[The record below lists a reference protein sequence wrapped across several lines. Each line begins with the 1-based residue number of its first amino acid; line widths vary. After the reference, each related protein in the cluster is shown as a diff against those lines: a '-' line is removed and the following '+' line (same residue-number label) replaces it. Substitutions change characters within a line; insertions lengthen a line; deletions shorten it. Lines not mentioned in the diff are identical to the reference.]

1 MTAALAYE
9 GASYRYPGGDAG
21 VFDVELAIGEGEL
34 VAVIGASGSGKTTM
48 LKLLAGFVRPDR
60 GRIAIGGRDV
70 TALAAEARNLG
81 VVFQSYALF
90 PHMTALDNVAY
101 PLKVRGQGKAERR
114 RHAAEALARV
124 GLAERAGHHPAMLS
138 GGQQQRVALARALVF
153 TPHLLLLDEPLSAL
167 DKKLRADLQLELK
180 ALHQRVGLT
189 FLYVTHD
196 QDEALSMSDR
206 VAILREGKLVQFGAP
221 RDLYERP
228 ATRFVADFLGKSNFL
243 AGRSEGTD
251 GAALVYSA
259 GGLRLRQAL
268 DGPAPTAGTPVLVA
282 LRPEKIAVVADAA
295 PDTANAVAGR
305 IVQWSYSGT
314 HFQLLVDT
322 DTVGR
327 MTATVPAW
335 RCRIE
340 PEAGRTVH
348 LGWDPDATVIVAD
361 DTGVG
366 TAH

>member
-1 MTAALAYE
+1 
-9 GASYRYPGGDAG
+9 
-21 VFDVELAIGEGEL
+21 
-34 VAVIGASGSGKTTM
+34 
-48 LKLLAGFVRPDR
+48 
-60 GRIAIGGRDV
+60 
-70 TALAAEARNLG
+70 
-81 VVFQSYALF
+81 
-90 PHMTALDNVAY
+90 
-101 PLKVRGQGKAERR
+101 
-114 RHAAEALARV
+114 
-124 GLAERAGHHPAMLS
+124 
-138 GGQQQRVALARALVF
+138 
-153 TPHLLLLDEPLSAL
+153 
-167 DKKLRADLQLELK
+167 
-180 ALHQRVGLT
+180 
-189 FLYVTHD
+189 
-196 QDEALSMSDR
+196 
-206 VAILREGKLVQFGAP
+206 
-221 RDLYERP
+221 
-228 ATRFVADFLGKSNFL
+228 
-243 AGRSEGTD
+243 
-251 GAALVYSA
+251 
-259 GGLRLRQAL
+259 
-268 DGPAPTAGTPVLVA
+268 VA